1 MCSAAWGNICNGVVD
16 IEVNWLISNTK
27 MWMSP
32 ERIIIFSSDEK
43 IPISE
48 LKVISWQESH
58 LSSITESF
66 NF

>member
-1 MCSAAWGNICNGVVD
+1 
-16 IEVNWLISNTK
+16 
-27 MWMSP
+27 MWMSQ
-32 ERIIIFSSDEK
+32 EQIIIFYSDEN

-48 LKVISWQESH
+48 LKVIIWQESH